1 VLIRPDRR
9 GIRNAALSVVSDE
22 LSFQDMDSIFREKT
36 EKGVPVTFG
45 WLASLMIWGVK
56 DLNTMFRFINERD
69 YSADPPWLKERLEPT
84 TVAEWVDT
92 I

>member
-1 VLIRPDRR
+1 
-9 GIRNAALSVVSDE
+9 
-22 LSFQDMDSIFREKT
+22 MDSIFREKT

-56 DLNTMFRFINERD
+56 DLNTMFGFINERD
-69 YSADPPWLKERLEPT
+69 YGADLPWLKERLEPM